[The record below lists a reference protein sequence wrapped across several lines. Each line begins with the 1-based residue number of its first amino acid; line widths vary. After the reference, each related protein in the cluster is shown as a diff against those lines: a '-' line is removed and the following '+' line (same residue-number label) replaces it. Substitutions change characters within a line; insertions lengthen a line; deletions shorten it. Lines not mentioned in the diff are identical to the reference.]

1 MKDDDGNDD
10 TQTVRMWPWRTEK
23 KAGHKSIRVG
33 PAQPHKA
40 RLQANEDD
48 NGSDNTMRRILPQLI
63 ALSPPCRSL
72 SLSLSPSVCPSAQLF
87 FHQSSR
93 STATAFC
100 SPLSFTCHK
109 YCTNHRER
117 AAGPASLEVIP
128 AVCFSPYVGYLAR
141 SLGSLDGLPSFSPL
155 STRGE

>member
-1 MKDDDGNDD
+1 MKDDDDD
-10 TQTVRMWPWRTEK
+10 TQTVRMWPWRAEK

-63 ALSPPCRSL
+63 ALSPPRRLPRSL
-72 SLSLSPSVCPSAQLF
+72 SSLRSAQLF